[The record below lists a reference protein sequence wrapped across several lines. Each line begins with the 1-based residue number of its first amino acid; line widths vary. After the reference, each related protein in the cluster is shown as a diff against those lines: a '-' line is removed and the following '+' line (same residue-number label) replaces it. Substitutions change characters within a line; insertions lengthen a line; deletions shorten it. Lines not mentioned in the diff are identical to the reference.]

1 MPNTIPSEFRSFV
14 RDVGI
19 RAFDRLAG
27 RAGELDTSLRTIVRG
42 WGKLSSQQKETLFDE
57 LIETAQLT
65 ETPAESQP
73 ARERAPRSI
82 KRYDPEE
89 VEKTLPPKKKL
100 KAKPKAKAK
109 AKAKAAPKTKGKT
122 AGSSKKQAPSLES

>member
-27 RAGELDTSLRTIVRG
+27 RAGELDPSLRPIVRG
-42 WGKLSSQQKETLFDE
+42 WGKLSSEQKESLFDE
-57 LIETAQLT
+57 LIETAQLR
-65 ETPAESQP
+65 EVPADPPP
-73 ARERAPRSI
+73 ARAPRSI

-89 VEKTLPPKKKL
+89 VEKTLPPKKTL

-109 AKAKAAPKTKGKT
+109 TAPKSKGKSS
-122 AGSSKKQAPSLES
+122 GSSKKRSPSTES

>member
-27 RAGELDTSLRTIVRG
+27 RAAELDNSIRTIIRS
-42 WGKLSSQQKETLFDE
+42 WGKLSSKQKESLFDE
-57 LIETAQLT
+57 LIETAQLN
-65 ETPAESQP
+65 ETQQEPAP
-73 ARERAPRSI
+73 PRERAPRTI

-89 VEKTLPPKKKL
+89 VAKTLPPKKQL
-100 KAKPKAKAK
+100 KAKPKAKVK
-109 AKAKAAPKTKGKT
+109 AKSSNTTGTPKKRTRT
-122 AGSSKKQAPSLES
+122 PES

>member
-19 RAFDRLAG
+19 RAFDRLAV
-27 RAGELDTSLRTIVRG
+27 RAGELDTSIRTIIRG
-42 WGKLSSQQKETLFDE
+42 WGKLSSKQKESLFDE
-57 LIETAQLT
+57 LIETAQLS
-65 ETPAESQP
+65 ETHAEVAPAP
-73 ARERAPRSI
+73 RERAARTI

-89 VEKTLPPKKKL
+89 VAKTLPPKKKL

-109 AKAKAAPKTKGKT
+109 TKT
-122 AGSSKKQAPSLES
+122 ATRTPKKRTPASEV

>member
-27 RAGELDTSLRTIVRG
+27 RAGELDTSIRTIVRG
-42 WGKLSSQQKETLFDE
+42 WGKLSSKQKESLFDE

-65 ETPAESQP
+65 ETQAEPAP
-73 ARERAPRSI
+73 PRERAPRPI

-89 VEKTLPPKKKL
+89 VAKTLPPKKKL
-100 KAKPKAKAK
+100 KAKPKPK
-109 AKAKAAPKTKGKT
+109 AKAKAAGARATKKRT
-122 AGSSKKQAPSLES
+122 STTTTSES